1 METRDEVK
9 KKNLCLCEGLQM
21 KEDICMTEQSM
32 ALQESS
38 VVLWVLYVA
47 QLDPDN
53 WAEIF
58 IKSQFEQ
65 LTVSPRPS
73 EQSSLCAGWID
84 VHLKEWAPAT
94 TTDSQY
100 FTM

>member
-53 WAEIF
+53 
-58 IKSQFEQ
+58 
-65 LTVSPRPS
+65 
-73 EQSSLCAGWID
+73 
-84 VHLKEWAPAT
+84 
-94 TTDSQY
+94 
-100 FTM
+100 